1 MKNEIWALR
10 IIQNWNQAQY
20 VVGKQPLF
28 TTQGEWPEENN
39 NKKVVSIYHLLG
51 ETDGYKIAYD
61 DGSDTFVS
69 DTTEGIIIE
78 EREDENET
86 RD

>member
-28 TTQGEWPEENN
+28 TTQGEWPEEDNH
-39 NKKVVSIYHLLG
+39 KRVVSIDYIPS
-51 ETDGYKIAYD
+51 ENGYKIAYN
-61 DGSDTFVS
+61 DGSVTFV
-69 DTTEGIIIE
+69 TENTEGIITE
-78 EREDENET
+78 ERKAEK
-86 RD
+86 

>member
-1 MKNEIWALR
+1 MKNGIWALR
-10 IIQNWNQAQY
+10 IIQNWNQVHY

-39 NKKVVSIYHLLG
+39 HKKVVSIYHLLG

-78 EREDENET
+78 EREVEK
-86 RD
+86 

>member
-28 TTQGEWPEENN
+28 TTQREWPGEDNH
-39 NKKVVSIYHLLG
+39 KKVVSIYHLLG
-51 ETDGYKIAYD
+51 ETDGYKIVYD
-61 DGSDTFVS
+61 DGSDTLVS

-78 EREDENET
+78 ENEA
-86 RD
+86 DK

>member
-39 NKKVVSIYHLLG
+39 HKKVVSIYHLLG

-61 DGSDTFVS
+61 DGSDTIVS

-78 EREDENET
+78 ELEVEK
-86 RD
+86 

>member
-10 IIQNWNQAQY
+10 IIQNWNQAHY

-39 NKKVVSIYHLLG
+39 HKKVVSIYYLPG
-51 ETDGYKIAYD
+51 EANGYKIAYD
-61 DGSDTFVS
+61 DGSNTFVS

-78 EREDENET
+78 EREAEK
-86 RD
+86 

>member
-39 NKKVVSIYHLLG
+39 HKKSCQYLPSARRSCWVQNRI
-51 ETDGYKIAYD
+51 
-61 DGSDTFVS
+61 
-69 DTTEGIIIE
+69 
-78 EREDENET
+78 
-86 RD
+86 

>member
-39 NKKVVSIYHLLG
+39 HKKVVSIYHLLG

-61 DGSDTFVS
+61 DGSDTIVS

-78 EREDENET
+78 EREVDK
-86 RD
+86 